1 MRVPPATLGQLTSLP
16 WVAPPSPPTSS
27 ASRVTAVRVEASE
40 RVTPKPSATSSSTA
54 PAAARVT
61 VLVDAPWRPPLL
73 LMLRCTRCLCSAWR
87 CRGHTCGRAG
97 RWRLPR
103 LSLPLLPQ
111 PLLLVLME
119 LLQLLLLLLQLLL
132 LKLRLLLVLMLCCI
146 GSICRTRRRRGRV
159 SCGTGGWRLLLLLLP
174 LMHCCTCRW
183 CLLRRRPSRQRPA
196 TAAKDGTTSQPR
208 GRWLVRP
215 RANPPSGRPP
225 PSQSSPNPARS
236 AGDLI
241 EPCSLLYFGSRS
253 AEETAVAPGR
263 KSSSILRMFVR
274 STARSPPRSLSVCAL
289 RPNRHGHSAEMAIR
303 CGLLCFGSR
312 SAEESAVAPGRRSN
326 SLVMRF
332 VKSSARSPSRSLST
346 PLCKPSESSPQPGRS
361 QSPRP
366 SGRNGNTLQSPVL
379 RLPEC

>member
-16 WVAPPSPPTSS
+16 WIAPPSPPTSS

-111 PLLLVLME
+111 PLLLVLLE

-183 CLLRRRPSRQRPA
+183 CLPRRRPSRQRPA

-215 RANPPSGRPP
+215 RANPRSGRPP

-236 AGDLI
+236 AGDHVVLHVPQCGADSRHLGQVVDDHRNWKVHDLLTMCCRTRVSVLTLGTTVSSWMAI
-241 EPCSLLYFGSRS
+241 GHGRFRICSTMR
-253 AEETAVAPGR
+253 
-263 KSSSILRMFVR
+263 
-274 STARSPPRSLSVCAL
+274 TARS
-289 RPNRHGHSAEMAIR
+289 
-303 CGLLCFGSR
+303 SR
-312 SAEESAVAPGRRSN
+312 R
-326 SLVMRF
+326 
-332 VKSSARSPSRSLST
+332 
-346 PLCKPSESSPQPGRS
+346 
-361 QSPRP
+361 
-366 SGRNGNTLQSPVL
+366 
-379 RLPEC
+379 